1 MKNVR
6 IYCEPMVP
14 SKNIM
19 PQVMVNQYE
28 FRQTGNYTAQSEV
41 AIALLDEPIW
51 WNRPVKSDVFLK
63 QESDG
68 IYSLN
73 FPYFGGDNDFKA
85 QYNSLLN
92 VGCVPV
98 AIQLK
103 YEDFEKPVDQAKLFA
118 MPVNVVRQTL
128 IDLGVDKDNL
138 ESVHNDLLYC
148 GRKFMGVETIFKNN
162 QCSIN
167 FMVTLFYKP
176 EESIFKRLTGKY
188 ALKRQI
194 TGIIEETNLF
204 TREEFTEK
212 LMKNLGDF
220 LAKI

>member
-14 SKNIM
+14 SKGIM
-19 PQVMVNQYE
+19 PQVMVNQYH
-28 FRQTGNYTAQSEV
+28 FRQTGEYTAQSEV
-41 AIALLDEPIW
+41 GIALLEEPIW
-51 WNRPVKSDVFLK
+51 WNRPVKSEAFLK

-73 FPYFGGDNDFKA
+73 FPYFGGNNDFKA

-98 AIQLK
+98 AVQLHYK
-103 YEDFEKPVDQAKLFA
+103 DFEKPFDREKLVTMPIKVVAK
-118 MPVNVVRQTL
+118 TL
-128 IDLGVDKDNL
+128 TNLGVDESNL
-138 ESVHNDLLYC
+138 QSVHNDLLYC
-148 GRKFMGVETIFKNN
+148 GKKFMGVETIFKNN

-176 EESIFKRLTGKY
+176 EESIFKRLKGQY
-188 ALKRQI
+188 ALKRPI

-204 TREEFTEK
+204 TREEFTEQ
-212 LMKNLGDF
+212 LMKNMKEF
-220 LAKI
+220 LAEI

>member
-28 FRQTGNYTAQSEV
+28 YRQTGNYTAQSEV
-41 AIALLDEPIW
+41 GIALLDEPIW

-103 YEDFEKPVDQAKLFA
+103 YEDFEKPVDQAKLLA

-128 IDLGVDKDNL
+128 IDLGVDKDSL

-220 LAKI
+220 LAAI

>member
-6 IYCEPMVP
+6 IYCEPMIP

-28 FRQTGNYTAQSEV
+28 FRQTGTYTAQSEV
-41 AIALLDEPIW
+41 GIALLDEPIW

-73 FPYFGGDNDFKA
+73 FPYFGGDDNFKA

-103 YEDFEKPVDQAKLFA
+103 YEDFEKPVDQAKLLA
-118 MPVNVVRQTL
+118 MPVKVVQKTL
-128 IDLGVDKDNL
+128 IDLGVEADSL
-138 ESVHNDLLYC
+138 ESIHNDLLYC

-220 LAKI
+220 LTTI

>member
-41 AIALLDEPIW
+41 VIALLDEPIW

-103 YEDFEKPVDQAKLFA
+103 YEDFEKPVDQAKLLA

-128 IDLGVDKDNL
+128 IDLGVDKDSL

>member
-41 AIALLDEPIW
+41 GIALLDEPIW
-51 WNRPVKSDVFLK
+51 WNRPVKSEVFLK

-103 YEDFEKPVDQAKLFA
+103 YEDFEKPIDQAKLLA

-128 IDLGVDKDNL
+128 IDLGVDKDSL

>member
-1 MKNVR
+1 
-6 IYCEPMVP
+6 MVP

-41 AIALLDEPIW
+41 GIALLDEPIW
-51 WNRPVKSDVFLK
+51 WNRPVKSEVFLK

-103 YEDFEKPVDQAKLFA
+103 YEDFEKPVDQAKLLA

-128 IDLGVDKDNL
+128 IDLGVDKDSL

>member
-6 IYCEPMVP
+6 IYCEPMIP

-41 AIALLDEPIW
+41 GIALLDEPIW

-103 YEDFEKPVDQAKLFA
+103 YEDFEKPVDQAKLLA
-118 MPVNVVRQTL
+118 MPVNIVRQTL
-128 IDLGVDKDNL
+128 IDLGVDKDSL

-212 LMKNLGDF
+212 LMKNIGDF
-220 LAKI
+220 LTSI